1 MRCGISKEFGVL
13 RSAGSRMV
21 SLPIRK
27 AMTLVELL
35 VVIAIIAALI
45 GLLLPAVQMTRERAR
60 QTHCMNNLRQI
71 GLSTQIYWNTKRHYP
86 HSMITGNYGYRLQP
100 GRTTA
105 NDPAALPEVYGLQ
118 AVLTNDRWIEDNPA
132 VWRCPS
138 QPPEMLA
145 YGNTYAF
152 SVAAVLKR
160 KNVDQPATQLWVWD
174 NFSMYPGL
182 SGFRGPFAGYTIPTK
197 KRVYPHGNH
206 MPGYSALWLDGH
218 VDFLAF

>member
-1 MRCGISKEFGVL
+1 MISF
-13 RSAGSRMV
+13 
-21 SLPIRK
+21 PIRK

-71 GLSTQIYWNTKRHYP
+71 GLSTQIYWNTKRQYP
-86 HSMITGNYGYRLQP
+86 HAVITGNYGYRLQP
-100 GRTTA
+100 GLKTA

-118 AVLTNDRWIEDNPA
+118 AVLTNDRWIEDHPA

-152 SVAAVLKR
+152 SVAAILKR
-160 KNVDQPATQLWVWD
+160 KNVDQPATKLWVWD

-182 SGFRGPFAGYTIPTK
+182 SGFR
-197 KRVYPHGNH
+197 
-206 MPGYSALWLDGH
+206 
-218 VDFLAF
+218 